1 MKYIRNNTSRS
12 WKFPVVSLRA
22 AAAATAVA
30 AVVAKQGD
38 DGIGKHLRPHIP
50 QLQFMIDLVWIVSKS
65 TRL

>member
-1 MKYIRNNTSRS
+1 M
-12 WKFPVVSLRA
+12 VSLRA